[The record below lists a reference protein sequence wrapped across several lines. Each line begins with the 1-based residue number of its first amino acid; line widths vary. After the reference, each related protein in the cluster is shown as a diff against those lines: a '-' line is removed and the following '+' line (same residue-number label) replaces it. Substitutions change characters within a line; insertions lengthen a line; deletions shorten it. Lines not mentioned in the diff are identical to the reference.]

1 MARINPNNIK
11 TDQMSYSEYEPIPPG
26 EYLIAATFF
35 KRQTTKRGDDMYR
48 VAFEVLEGPFKG
60 RKIYSSFFIDLDET
74 RQMAIAKWAAFA
86 QCAGV
91 QDEFD
96 TINEQQIQMLFL
108 HKAVKA
114 AIKKEHYKTA
124 DGRIGASNDIARFLK
139 EFTPG
144 ELATKDRYD
153 AAARSMPRGNGY
165 TRPAQS
171 AQSHAQHSSHS
182 SHGSASHMP
191 IDDSPFPQDDDIPF

>member
-11 TDQMSYSEYEPIPPG
+11 TDQASYTEYEAIPPG
-26 EYLIAATFF
+26 EYLIAALFF
-35 KRQTTKRGDDMYR
+35 KRQTTKNGDDIYR
-48 VAFEVLEGPFKG
+48 VTFEVLEGPFKG
-60 RKIYSSFFIDLDET
+60 RRIYTSFFIDLDET
-74 RQMAIAKWAAFA
+74 RQLALAKWAGFA

-96 TINEQQIQMLFL
+96 TINEQQIQLLFL

-114 AIKKEHYKTA
+114 AIKQDHYRGA
-124 DGRIGASNDIARFLK
+124 DGNIRSSNDIKRFLK
-139 EFTPG
+139 DFTPG

-153 AAARSMPRGNGY
+153 ASTRSMQRGNTFVRASQSNHTVHPRPA
-165 TRPAQS
+165 TRPEP
-171 AQSHAQHSSHS
+171 
-182 SHGSASHMP
+182 P